1 LLSYFSTERAY
12 TSLTAV
18 YRVELVP
25 PIAQSAQDLWRLDT
39 AGKYVKGE
47 EVLGD
52 WRPRG
57 VTLLEDWYRA
67 SKTAR
72 MIADKQSTMAVL
84 DLLGD
89 LPLSKRGGEEEDG
102 LLRRCVGLWTKH
114 MNDRYHVSP
123 SASLLSR
130 KS

>member
-57 VTLLEDWYRA
+57 VTLLEDWQRA

-72 MIADKQSTMAVL
+72 MIADKQCTMAVL
-84 DLLGD
+84 DLLGG
-89 LPLSKRGGEEEDG
+89 LPMGTRSGGEEEEDH
-102 LLRRCVGLWTKH
+102 LLRRCIGHWTKH
-114 MNDRYHVSP
+114 MEERYHVSWP
-123 SASLLSR
+123 SI
-130 KS
+130 